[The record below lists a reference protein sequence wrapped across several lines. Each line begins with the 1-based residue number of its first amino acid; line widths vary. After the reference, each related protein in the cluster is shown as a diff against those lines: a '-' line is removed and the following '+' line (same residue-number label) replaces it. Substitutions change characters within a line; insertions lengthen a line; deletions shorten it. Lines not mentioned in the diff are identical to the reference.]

1 MTALMHCH
9 LTFKCSQV
17 FVVEISLQS
26 HTYVL
31 LNLLSLYV
39 VCWHLWMHKMGGLC
53 HGKEILSIRGYIS
66 WLTHVC
72 LKLKS
77 SSIIVF
83 LFEANGTSHG
93 VRSVCVILLCIC
105 TSPVLFSLRG
115 SSQCMPKGYVWQGIQ
130 AHKMEIPHLNFAL
143 NYTYFWGRW
152 SVGITLHAWW

>member
-1 MTALMHCH
+1 
-9 LTFKCSQV
+9 
-17 FVVEISLQS
+17 VEISLQS

-115 SSQCMPKGYVWQGIQ
+115 QHFQ
-130 AHKMEIPHLNFAL
+130 AVASVCQRGMYDQVFKPTRWKFHIWTLLSTIRIFEVGGL
-143 NYTYFWGRW
+143 WG
-152 SVGITLHAWW
+152 